1 MAPTHDATHKPQSP
15 MVAITA
21 TNSATHSLPLQRTD
35 AAVRQARQD
44 AEAAQAEAKVQREQ
58 ADQAELASGLRN
70 LAARLQEVEG
80 LYSRPPARSTR
91 TVLPPAFQAFIVEQH
106 NATLGERMVNGTSLR
121 TRPDTDP
128 VRNAQ
133 GQPTGRIVDL
143 VA

>member
-1 MAPTHDATHKPQSP
+1 

-21 TNSATHSLPLQRTD
+21 TNSATPSLPLQRTD
-35 AAVRQARQD
+35 APVRQARQD

-58 ADQAELASGLRN
+58 ADQAELESGLRN

-80 LYSRPPARSTR
+80 LYSRSRTR
-91 TVLPPAFQAFIVEQH
+91 TTRSVIPPSFQDYIVSQY
-106 NATLGERMVNGTSLR
+106 NASISERLASGAALK
-121 TRPDTDP
+121 TRPDADP

>member
-1 MAPTHDATHKPQSP
+1 

-21 TNSATHSLPLQRTD
+21 TNSATPSLTLQRTD
-35 AAVRQARQD
+35 APARQARQD
-44 AEAAQAEAKVQREQ
+44 AEAAQVEAKVQREQ
-58 ADQAELASGLRN
+58 ADQAELESGLRS

-80 LYSRPPARSTR
+80 LYSRSRPRDSR
-91 TVLPPAFQAFIVEQH
+91 TVLPPSFQDYIVSQY
-106 NATLGERMVNGTSLR
+106 NASTSERLASGAALK
-121 TRPDTDP
+121 TRPDADP

>member
-1 MAPTHDATHKPQSP
+1 

-21 TNSATHSLPLQRTD
+21 TNSATPSQPLQRTD
-35 AAVRQARQD
+35 APVRQARQD

-58 ADQAELASGLRN
+58 ADQAELESGLRN

-80 LYSRPPARSTR
+80 LYSRPRMRNAR
-91 TVLPPAFQAFIVEQH
+91 TVLPPSIQDYIVSQYNASISERQASGAV
-106 NATLGERMVNGTSLR
+106 LK
-121 TRPDTDP
+121 TRPDADP
-128 VRNAQ
+128 VRNPQ

>member
-1 MAPTHDATHKPQSP
+1 

-21 TNSATHSLPLQRTD
+21 TNSATPSLPLQRTD
-35 AAVRQARQD
+35 APVRRARQD
-44 AEAAQAEAKVQREQ
+44 AEAAQAEAKVQRKQ
-58 ADQAELASGLRN
+58 ADQAELESGLRN

-80 LYSRPPARSTR
+80 LYSRSHTRKARS
-91 TVLPPAFQAFIVEQH
+91 VLPPSFQDYIVSQY
-106 NATLGERMVNGTSLR
+106 NASISERMASGTALKI
-121 TRPDTDP
+121 RPDADP

>member
-1 MAPTHDATHKPQSP
+1 

-21 TNSATHSLPLQRTD
+21 TNNATPSLPLQRTD
-35 AAVRQARQD
+35 APVRRARQD

-58 ADQAELASGLRN
+58 ADQAELVAGLRN

-80 LYSRPPARSTR
+80 LYSRSRTRNARS
-91 TVLPPAFQAFIVEQH
+91 VLPPSFQDYIVSQY
-106 NATLGERMVNGTSLR
+106 NAGISERMASGTALKI
-121 TRPDTDP
+121 RPDADP

>member
-1 MAPTHDATHKPQSP
+1 

-21 TNSATHSLPLQRTD
+21 TNSATPSLPLQRTD
-35 AAVRQARQD
+35 APVRRARQD
-44 AEAAQAEAKVQREQ
+44 AEAAQAEAKVQRKQ
-58 ADQAELASGLRN
+58 ADQAELESGLRN

-80 LYSRPPARSTR
+80 LYSRSRTRKARS
-91 TVLPPAFQAFIVEQH
+91 VLPPSFQDYIVSQY
-106 NATLGERMVNGTSLR
+106 NASISERMASGTALKI
-121 TRPDTDP
+121 RPDADP

>member
-1 MAPTHDATHKPQSP
+1 

-21 TNSATHSLPLQRTD
+21 TNSTTPSLPFQRVD
-35 AAVRQARQD
+35 PPVRQARQD
-44 AEAAQAEAKVQREQ
+44 AQAAQADAKVQRQQ
-58 ADQAELASGLRN
+58 ADRAVLESSMRN

-80 LYSRPPARSTR
+80 LYNRMRTRNAR
-91 TVLPPAFQAFIVEQH
+91 TVIPPSFQDYIVSQY
-106 NATLGERMVNGTSLR
+106 NASMSERMASGTALK
-121 TRPDTDP
+121 TRPDADP

>member
-1 MAPTHDATHKPQSP
+1 

-21 TNSATHSLPLQRTD
+21 TNSATPSLPLQRTD
-35 AAVRQARQD
+35 APVRRARQD
-44 AEAAQAEAKVQREQ
+44 ADEAQAEAKVQREQ
-58 ADQAELASGLRN
+58 ANQAELESSMRN

-80 LYSRPPARSTR
+80 LYSRSRTRNAR
-91 TVLPPAFQAFIVEQH
+91 TVIPPSFQDYIVSQY
-106 NATLGERMVNGTSLR
+106 NASLGERMAAGTALK
-121 TRPDTDP
+121 TRPDADP

>member
-1 MAPTHDATHKPQSP
+1 
-15 MVAITA
+15 MVAVTDV
-21 TNSATHSLPLQRTD
+21 NSTTPSLPMQRVD
-35 AAVRQARQD
+35 APERQAQR
-44 AEAAQAEAKVQREQ
+44 EAAAAQVEAKVKRQQ
-58 ADQAELASGLRN
+58 ADRAELESSMRN
-70 LAARLQEVEG
+70 LAARLQQVEG

-106 NATLGERMVNGTSLR
+106 NATLGERMVNGTSLK

>member
-1 MAPTHDATHKPQSP
+1 

-21 TNSATHSLPLQRTD
+21 TNSATPSLPLQRVD

-44 AEAAQAEAKVQREQ
+44 AEEAQAEAKVQREQ

-80 LYSRPPARSTR
+80 LYSRSRTR
-91 TVLPPAFQAFIVEQH
+91 TTRAVIPPSFQDYIVSQY
-106 NATLGERMVNGTSLR
+106 NASIAERMASGTALK
-121 TRPDTDP
+121 TRPDADP